1 MSRFAD
7 RLKACIEERN
17 TSQAEVARA
26 AGVSGASMSD
36 WANDKTQADHIKA
49 EPLLRAAAFLHVNP
63 MWLLTGKGARQQ
75 HAPTVLQA
83 AEGAARYTDWPFEVI
98 DLAVL
103 RSLRPTERARIEGA
117 WLLAAKQLGF
127 SVEKRAAA

>member
-7 RLKACIEERN
+7 RLKACIDARH

-36 WANDKTQADHIKA
+36 WVNDKTQAEHIKA
-49 EPLLRAAAFLHVNP
+49 EPLLRAAAFLHVSP
-63 MWLLTGKGARQQ
+63 MWLLTGKGARQP

-83 AEGAARYTDWPFEVI
+83 SEGAPRYADWPFEVI

-103 RSLRPTERARIEGA
+103 RSLKTTELARIEGA
-117 WLLAAKQLGF
+117 WLLVAKQLGY
-127 SVEKRAAA
+127 SLEKQAAA

>member
-7 RLKACIEERN
+7 RLKACIEDRR

-36 WANDKTQADHIKA
+36 WANDKTQAAHIKA
-49 EPLLRAAAFLHVNP
+49 EPLLRTAAFLHVNP

-83 AEGAARYTDWPFEVI
+83 VEGALRYSDWPFEVI

-103 RSLRPTERARIEGA
+103 RSLKATELARIEGA
-117 WLLAAKQLGF
+117 WLLVAKQLGY
-127 SVEKRAAA
+127 SLEKQAAA

>member
-1 MSRFAD
+1 MTRFAD
-7 RLKACIEERN
+7 RLRACIDDRH

-49 EPLLRAAAFLHVNP
+49 EPLLRAAAFLHVSP
-63 MWLLTGKGARQQ
+63 MWLLTGKGARQP
-75 HAPTVLQA
+75 HSPTLLQA
-83 AEGAARYTDWPFEVI
+83 AESAPRYAAWPFEVI
-98 DLAVL
+98 DLDAL
-103 RSLRPTERARIEGA
+103 RSLKTTELARLEGA
-117 WLLAAKQLGF
+117 WLLTAKHLGY